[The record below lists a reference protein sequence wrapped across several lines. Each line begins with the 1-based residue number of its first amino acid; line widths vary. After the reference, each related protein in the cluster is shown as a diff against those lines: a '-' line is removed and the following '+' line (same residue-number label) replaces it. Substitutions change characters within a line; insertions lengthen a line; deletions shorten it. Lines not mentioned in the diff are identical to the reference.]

1 MNIYKRLK
9 LLLLP
14 LSLFASSCSDNMIDE
29 GDISIDNPDSGT
41 ERTISLHLSVSDGFE
56 GDKPHSRAFG
66 AGDVDENTIKDF
78 WFIEYNEQGRRIGW
92 PTYFE
97 LESQDQLKELQVI
110 VPNRPG
116 VNFSGLIIA
125 NTHDPD
131 LLDRVKNHDNLD
143 ICNYIKEF
151 STAFNIAIEGPNSC
165 ITTGPDGK
173 HYLPM
178 SGSFDIHKDA
188 GDTANKV
195 SCKLRRNVV
204 KVVLQIEVPSAEV
217 KLVNGLWRNV
227 PDGICFLEHFNHP
240 DYYSTKD
247 NEATYKAVYS
257 SYESF
262 YKEALGNDVKIPELT
277 VKNWAEDKLDQIG
290 AEPVELIYYLPRN
303 VSGIHG
309 NATDERDKNRAATN
323 LKATFFEINANA
335 GNYQLRYRLYP
346 GKDVYSDFNL
356 LPNYCYTMPIIVRAP
371 GNPDT
376 DSRVTNMNKLRLDES
391 NSYIINPL
399 LRSTYAVPISR
410 INYFW
415 QNEEGKPAINESDEW
430 IAEVIWQDQ
439 PKQLISFYSYDNDAI
454 SGNFEG
460 KGDAAFYF
468 RPLENVEGNVV
479 IGVRKKTDTTP
490 APGEREYL
498 WSWHLWITNYEP
510 DDNISSWED
519 NKYIYPVT
527 GGAIH
532 RYESSFW
539 DKSYLNKYIMDR
551 NLGAYTAVPST
562 DEKENAR
569 SFGLYYQ
576 FGRFSPMPYADADV
590 YDMYGNVIDD
600 FKNNGGINMKVQ
612 KLASN
617 IKEAVTKPYTF
628 FTCESTADTD
638 QKWLQTNAY
647 SKNYWNNPNWHTS
660 GTKSLFDP
668 CPPGWCIP
676 GDAVWEN
683 FRSYTV
689 SGGVN
694 GTTRF
699 EAIADSDFPFATSHG
714 YYFYLNPNNPES
726 GKTWYPAAGKRKRS
740 TGEMENVNNKGVY
753 WMTMPASAN
762 FGQCMDMDEKGIQ
775 LTANYTDHGG
785 RSAAVSVRCIRQ

>member
-9 LLLLP
+9 ILLLP

-66 AGDVDENTIKDF
+66 TGDVDENTIKDF

-97 LESQDQLKELQVI
+97 LESQDQLKDLQVI

-151 STAFNIAIEGPNSC
+151 STAFNINIDGPNSC

-257 SYESF
+257 SYEGF
-262 YKEALGNDVKIPELT
+262 YKKALGNDVKIPELT

-290 AEPVELIYYLPRN
+290 AESVELIYYLPRN

-371 GNPDT
+371 GNPET

-399 LRSTYAVPISR
+399 IRSTYAVPISR

-415 QNEEGKPAINESDEW
+415 QNEEGKTAINESDEW

-439 PKQLISFYSYDNDAI
+439 PKQLIRFYSYDNDAI

-490 APGEREYL
+490 APGAREYL

-551 NLGAYTAVPST
+551 NLGAYTANPA
-562 DEKENAR
+562 ENSR

-628 FTCESTADTD
+628 FTCAGTGDTD
-638 QKWLQTNAY
+638 QKWLQTNDY
-647 SKNYWNNPNWHTS
+647 SKNSWNNPNWHTS

-668 CPPGWCIP
+668 CPPGWCLP

-683 FRSYTV
+683 FRSYDITQ
-689 SGGVN
+689 GGT

-699 EAIADSDFPFATSHG
+699 EAVADSNFPFATSHG
-714 YYFYLNPNNPES
+714 YYFYLNPNNPAA
-726 GKTWYPAAGKRKRS
+726 GKTWYPAAGKRDRL
-740 TGEMENVNNKGVY
+740 TGEMTEVNNKGVY

-762 FGQCMDMDEKGIQ
+762 FGQCMDMNEKGIQ